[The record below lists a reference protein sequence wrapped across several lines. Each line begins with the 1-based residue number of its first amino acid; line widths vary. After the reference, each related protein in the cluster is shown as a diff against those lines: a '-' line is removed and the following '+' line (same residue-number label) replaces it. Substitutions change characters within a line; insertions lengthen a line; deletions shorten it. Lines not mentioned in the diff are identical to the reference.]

1 MWFIYAIITLL
12 FWAVADLFYKLG
24 AKENDK
30 YSHLKT
36 GIMVGLVMGIHA
48 TIYLL
53 FNGLYLDIMDLIKYL
68 PVSFF
73 YIASMVIGYKG
84 LRYLELSIASPIQN
98 CSGVIT
104 ALLLLL
110 IFRETLGLLDIIGI
124 MVIGIGVTYLSF
136 LERKAQKKEIAL
148 EKKRL
153 KLERSKDK
161 FSKFKKKTTIK
172 KIATFTALI
181 FPFLY
186 CILDGA
192 GTFLDSIYLDK
203 LNLISE
209 DAALLAYEYTF
220 FIYGM
225 ILFIYLKLFKKEEIG
240 VFRVKERMFAAVFE
254 TLGQFFYVFAISG
267 NSTLACPIIASYSMF
282 SVLLS
287 RIFLKEKLE
296 KKEYL
301 AISFV
306 LLGIVILGISE
317 GLA

>member
-1 MWFIYAIITLL
+1 MWFVYATITLL

-36 GIMVGLVMGIHA
+36 GIMVGLVMGTHA
-48 TIYLL
+48 TIYLI
-53 FNGLYLDIMDLIKYL
+53 FNNLNLDIMDLIKYL
-68 PVSFF
+68 PVSLL
-73 YIASMVIGYKG
+73 YIVSMVIGYKG
-84 LRYLELSIASPIQN
+84 LKYLELSIASPIQN

-104 ALLLLL
+104 SLLLFI

-124 MVIGIGVTYLSF
+124 IVIGIGVTYLSV
-136 LERKAQKKEIAL
+136 LERKMQKEEIAD

-153 KLERSKDK
+153 KQERTNDK
-161 FSKFKKKTTIK
+161 FSKFKKKTNIK
-172 KIATFTALI
+172 KIATFTALV
-181 FPFLY
+181 FPFVY
-186 CILDGA
+186 CILDDA

-203 LNLISE
+203 LELIGE
-209 DAALLAYEYTF
+209 DVVLLAYEYTF

-225 ILFIYLKLFKKEEIG
+225 ILLIYLKLFKKENIG
-240 VFRVKERMFAAVFE
+240 VFSVRERMFAAIFE

-267 NSTLACPIIASYSMF
+267 NSTLACPIIASYSMV

-287 RIFLKEKLE
+287 RIFLKEKLD
-296 KKEYL
+296 KKEYI
-301 AISFV
+301 AIIIV
-306 LLGIVILGISE
+306 ILGITILGISE